1 MLITDHD
8 FQSPCVA
15 FVDGAYL
22 GQGDGGE
29 ETDDLGQPLHLHHVG
44 QL

>member
-1 MLITDHD
+1 MLIIDYD
-8 FQSPCVA
+8 FIVCVI

-29 ETDDLGQPLHLHHVG
+29 EIDNLGQFFYFYYVG
-44 QL
+44 QLQ